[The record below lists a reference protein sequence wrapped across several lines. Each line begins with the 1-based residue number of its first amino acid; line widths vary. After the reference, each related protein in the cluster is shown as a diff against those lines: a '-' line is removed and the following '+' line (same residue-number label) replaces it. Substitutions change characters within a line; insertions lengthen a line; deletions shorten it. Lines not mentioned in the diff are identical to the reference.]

1 MNRIVEQGEIF
12 FFYQPRAGVE
22 EVRGLGDVARFS
34 LILKPD
40 RKRKYRRV
48 IVGRKRLPEPDRH
61 EREWAFIDEVV
72 DDQEKLAEEFE
83 PRAYETK
90 TRGIRVEPGARPVGE
105 ARYAI
110 VDHEGHTHLAYVLEL
125 PREPGPAQATFG
137 IRPEA
142 SFVMA
147 IRNPEA
153 EAPPGMGLPPHTR
166 AQYPTG
172 LMERFRGRRFAPV
185 DDPRFLDHPGA
196 EIVLIGAGEDVEGE
210 LGLELNPKHLE
221 LDTATVFR
229 TLRLRPDELPVDPLE
244 RGQLR

>member
-1 MNRIVEQGEIF
+1 
-12 FFYQPRAGVE
+12 
-22 EVRGLGDVARFS
+22 

-72 DDQEKLAEEFE
+72 DDPEKLEEEFE
-83 PRAYETK
+83 RRAYRTK

-153 EAPPGMGLPPHTR
+153 EAPPGMGLLPHAR
-166 AQYPTG
+166 AQYPTE

-221 LDTATVFR
+221 LDTAAVFR